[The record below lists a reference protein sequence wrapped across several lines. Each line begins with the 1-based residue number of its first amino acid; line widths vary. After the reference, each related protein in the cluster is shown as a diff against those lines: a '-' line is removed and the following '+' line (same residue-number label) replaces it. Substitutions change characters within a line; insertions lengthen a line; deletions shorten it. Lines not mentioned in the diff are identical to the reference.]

1 MRTTLGM
8 ITTLAA
14 SSVKQFALA
23 TMAGV
28 IAIGLS
34 SSAWSGDV
42 GESEKVVRQF
52 LSAWDARNLDAMMTA
67 YTNDAAVIMPQQ
79 KPFKGKDQIRTLMKG
94 FVDDFSK
101 PGAVWNTYAVTA
113 DGDVVYILWNAE
125 TPTTKFP
132 FGSNTFVVAGGKI
145 VYQ

>member
-94 FVDDFSK
+94 FVGDF
-101 PGAVWNTYAVTA
+101 PHRAPRCWAIPA
-113 DGDVVYILWNAE
+113 
-125 TPTTKFP
+125 P
-132 FGSNTFVVAGGKI
+132 
-145 VYQ
+145 